1 MSLPPGRGRHGN
13 GKADRCGCG
22 ISTDGGATKKR
33 RGKWGCRQD
42 AGATKKARR
51 TPSALRMPPGRRRY
65 KEDSKCGCRQDAGA
79 KKKRR
84 YKTLSLHGSATSVE
98 GGHLRPALALFFAF
112 DKPWAHE

>member
-1 MSLPPGRGRHGN
+1 MPPGRRRYE
-13 GKADRCGCG
+13 KTGCRLE
-22 ISTDGGATKKR
+22 GGATKKR
-33 RGKWGCRQD
+33 RG
-42 AGATKKARR
+42 
-51 TPSALRMPPGRRRY
+51 
-65 KEDSKCGCRQDAGA
+65 KCGCRQDAGA